1 MSRVALVTGAT
12 AGLGA
17 EFARQLAAR
26 GHDLILVARNRAR
39 LEAAAKMLEQA
50 YGCRVDILPAD
61 LTDRDDLA
69 TVERRLAE
77 TVRPV
82 DVLVN
87 NAGFGLATPFE
98 SSNVDDEQRMIDLLL
113 STPIRLTHA
122 ALRQQ
127 LPRRSG
133 TVINVTSIAGL
144 TLRGVYGAA
153 KAGLISFSR
162 WAHVQYRGRGV
173 RVTTVIP
180 GFVRTEFHD
189 RMSVTPDAVPR
200 FMWLSAERVVR
211 EALRGAGRGRA
222 VVTPSKRYKVI
233 AGVIRI
239 LPPGVTARGE
249 LTHPEEAGKNNH

>member
-26 GHDLILVARNRAR
+26 GYDLILVARNHSR
-39 LEAAAKMLEQA
+39 LEVAAKMLEQT
-50 YGCRVDILPAD
+50 YGRRIDILSAD
-61 LTDRDDLA
+61 LTDRGDLA
-69 TVERRLAE
+69 RVERRLSD

-113 STPIRLTHA
+113 TTPIRLTHA

-162 WAHVQYRGRGV
+162 WAHVRYRGRGV

-200 FMWLSAERVVR
+200 FMWLSAERVVA

-222 VVTPSKRYKVI
+222 VVTPSKRYKFI
-233 AGVIRI
+233 SGVIRI
-239 LPPGVTARGE
+239 LPPGITARGE
-249 LTHPEEAGKNNH
+249 LTRPEKTGENNH